1 MRTAPATALVCLLL
15 LATGCADETRTKDL
29 EAKLARL
36 DAATTALARQVKNM
50 ELQSEIAASERIA
63 FLKPGDSGY
72 SVLKLDLGNV
82 TVKITDVKPLA
93 TGSKVSLQF
102 GNLTS
107 ARIDGLK
114 ARLEWGKVDG
124 SGVAQTDPA
133 KSRDVEFAESLA
145 PGAWTQSELV
155 LEDVSPTE
163 LGFVRLKEL
172 DHSGIGLLQ

>member
-1 MRTAPATALVCLLL
+1 MRTALTPALVCLVLL
-15 LATGCADETRTKDL
+15 GTGCADDTRTKDL
-29 EAKLARL
+29 EAKVTRL
-36 DAATTALARQVKNM
+36 DAVASALAAQVKNL
-50 ELQSEIAASERIA
+50 ELQYEIAASERMA

-82 TVKITDVKPLA
+82 TVKITDVKPDA
-93 TGSKVSLQF
+93 AGSRVSLQF

-114 ARLEWGKVDG
+114 AKLEWGRVDE
-124 SGVAQTDPA
+124 SGIAQNDKA
-133 KSRDVEFAESLA
+133 KSREVKFTEPLA

-155 LEDVSPTE
+155 LEDVPPAE
-163 LGFVRLKEL
+163 LGFVRLSEV

>member
-1 MRTAPATALVCLLL
+1 MRTALTPALACLVL
-15 LATGCADETRTKDL
+15 LAAGCADDTRTKDL
-29 EAKLARL
+29 EAKIARL
-36 DAATTALARQVKNM
+36 EAVTTALATQVKNM
-50 ELQSEIAASERIA
+50 ELQYEIAASDRIA

-82 TVKITDVKPLA
+82 TVKITDVKPDA
-93 TGSKVSLQF
+93 AGSRVSLQF

-114 ARLEWGKVDG
+114 AKLEWGRVDG
-124 SGVAQTDPA
+124 SGIAQNDKA
-133 KSRDVEFAESLA
+133 KSREVKFTEPLA

-155 LEDVSPTE
+155 LEGVPASE
-163 LGFVRLKEL
+163 LGFVRLSEV